1 MSLPWGMWAVICDSG
16 GMLGRGE
23 GWCVPQPTDVV
34 WGVLGEER
42 GAAVCV
48 FM

>member
-1 MSLPWGMWAVICDSG
+1 MDV
-16 GMLGRGE
+16 GRVG
-23 GWCVPQPTDVV
+23 VPQPTDVV

-48 FM
+48 FI